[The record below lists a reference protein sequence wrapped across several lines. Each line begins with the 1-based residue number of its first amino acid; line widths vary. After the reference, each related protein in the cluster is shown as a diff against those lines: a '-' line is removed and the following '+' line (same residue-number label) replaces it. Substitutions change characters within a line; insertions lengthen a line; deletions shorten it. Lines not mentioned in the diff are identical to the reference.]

1 MCTVGLTARL
11 LSIVMEN
18 TVCASF
24 GRAKFVPFVK
34 CKMKYQFDDIIVDL
48 RRHEVTRRGKAVA
61 VEPQVFSLLVHLLEN
76 RDRVISKDELV
87 EVVWEGRF
95 VSDSAI
101 SSRIKSARK
110 ALGDDGTVQ
119 KYIKTIHRSGF
130 RFLHPAVVE
139 VDQPSPSAALT
150 SDHVVQEIR
159 FCRSA
164 DGTKI
169 ANAVAGDGPPL
180 LKTANWL
187 NHLDFDWQSPV
198 WKHIFSDLMQQ
209 HQLIRYDAR
218 GNGLSDWDVSDFTFP
233 RQIEDLEA
241 VVNALGLDTFDLFG
255 VSQGCAVSAAYAA
268 KYPGRVKK
276 LVLLGGY
283 VTGWRVTATPAQI
296 EENNALMSLIRT
308 GWGRDHPGFR
318 QTFTSL
324 FMPDAPSDNQN
335 WFNELQRK
343 TTCPDN
349 AARLLDALGNVDVR
363 EYLPHIQAPTLV
375 LHSRGDMRVPLD
387 AGREL
392 AAGIKNARF
401 VSLETNNHLMPQTD
415 PAWQKCSSA
424 IRDFLSE

>member
-1 MCTVGLTARL
+1 
-11 LSIVMEN
+11 
-18 TVCASF
+18 
-24 GRAKFVPFVK
+24 
-34 CKMKYQFDDIIVDL
+34 MKYEFDSIIVDL
-48 RRHEVTRRGKAVA
+48 QRHEISRDGEPIA
-61 VEPQVFSLLVHLLEN
+61 VEPQVFRLLVHLIEN
-76 RDRVISKDELV
+76 RDRVVSKDELV
-87 EVVWEGRF
+87 EEIWEGRF
-95 VSDSAI
+95 ISDSAI

-110 ALGDDGTVQ
+110 VLGDDGAAQ
-119 KYIKTIHRSGF
+119 KYIKTIHGHGF
-130 RFLHPAVVE
+130 RFSHPSVFE
-139 VDQPSPSAALT
+139 VGKHNPPAHQSAPE
-150 SDHVVQEIR
+150 HIVQDIR
-159 FCRSA
+159 FCRST

-169 ANAVAGDGPPL
+169 ATAVAGEGRPL

-187 NHLDFDWQSPV
+187 NHLDFDWQSPA
-198 WKHIFSDLMQQ
+198 WKHVFSDLLQQ

-218 GNGLSDWDVSDFTFP
+218 GNGLSDWDVADFSFQ

-241 VVNALGLDTFDLFG
+241 VVDSLGLDTFDMFG
-255 VSQGCAVSAAYAA
+255 VSQGCAISTAYAA

-283 VTGWRVTATPAQI
+283 ATGWRVRATPAQI

-308 GWGRDHPGFR
+308 GWGRDHPAFR

-324 FMPDAPSDNQN
+324 FMPDAPADNQD

-343 TTCPDN
+343 TTSPDN

-363 EYLPHIQAPTLV
+363 EFLPSVQAPTLV

-401 VSLETNNHLMPQTD
+401 VMLETMNHLIPETD
-415 PAWQKCSSA
+415 PAWRKCSDA
-424 IRDFLSE
+424 IATFLSD